1 MSMKQLMTEWRSFLK
16 ESVVTHPRIVLNE
29 IMDLSEAELASDK
42 YKFTLSDEEL
52 SIIKEWGD
60 LDDEYPTFLGS
71 GTMGFAWKVGDKVLK
86 ITSDF
91 AEAEAAMCVEGKQN
105 DHVYE
110 VYKVGKRSPQFTEEP
125 NRRYVVICEL
135 VGDAKSKERF
145 PDPTMQD
152 AIQYLHN
159 SQEKTKYRWVE
170 DFPELMN
177 RFRDALPQLE
187 EIFSLEPEGGS
198 ERSKLEKV
206 LKVIN
211 FTPQEQ
217 DVFKLAWIGCNGVY
231 GNCLTSAEKALQ
243 CSEKPKFDYIDQ
255 VCQGL
260 TFLFQNGVEFRDLKT
275 SNVLNDNGRLVIIDI
290 GKSLVRDRKQI
301 PNIE

>member
-29 IMDLSEAELASDK
+29 IMDLSEADLASDK

-52 SIIKEWGD
+52 SIIKRWGD
-60 LDDEYPTFLGS
+60 LDDEQPTFLGS

-110 VYKVGKRSPQFTEEP
+110 VYKVGKRSPQFSEEP
-125 NRRYVVICEL
+125 NRRFVVICEL
-135 VGDAKSKERF
+135 VGDANSKERF

-177 RFRDALPQLE
+177 RFREALPQLG

-217 DVFKLAWIGCNGVY
+217 DAFKLAWIGCNGVY